1 MNVSTQILRKSA
13 MALAFAG
20 LTSVAVAAPINAGN
34 LAVPTIPAAN
44 LVSYSPANGAFTQV
58 YFFNLLS
65 NASSLSA
72 NYNWDPAGSTG
83 VTGALYASNMSGD
96 LTGPSL
102 AAFTV
107 DGTRNL
113 NFSYGAITAGYYA
126 FSFAGTAVG
135 SPTFSGQVSAR
146 VPAPAVLGLVGI
158 GLVGL
163 GLARKARRA

>member
-1 MNVSTQILRKSA
+1 MNVSTQMLRKSA
-13 MALAFAG
+13 LALAFAG
-20 LTSVAVAAPINAGN
+20 LTSVAVAAPISVGN
-34 LAVPTIPAAN
+34 LAVPTIPAAS
-44 LVSYSPANGAFTQV
+44 LAAYSPANGDFTQV

-83 VTGALYASNMSGD
+83 VTGAFYASNSAGD
-96 LTGPSL
+96 LSGASL

-107 DGTRNL
+107 DGSRNL

-126 FSFAGTAVG
+126 FSFGGTAVS

-158 GLVGL
+158 GLFGL